1 MYEYIYIDRTWSYVK
16 IHMQKKYGTEYTT
29 MCISRSMSIYSYI
42 HPLYWKDTYEPDIS
56 NC

>member
-16 IHMQKKYGTEYTT
+16 IHMQKKIWYRIYYHVYIKEYE
-29 MCISRSMSIYSYI
+29 YSYI